1 MHGVESSCWCCA
13 TIRVHVGS
21 IGDKFEGQQ
30 HMDSTEWGGN
40 LKLGDLVVSTL
51 LRHLLYVVDI
61 DKNYTIW
68 LSNK

>member
-1 MHGVESSCWCCA
+1 MRGVESSRWCCA
-13 TIRVHVGS
+13 MIRVCAGS
-21 IGDKFEGQQ
+21 IGDEFEGWW

>member
-1 MHGVESSCWCCA
+1 MHGVESSHWCCA
-13 TIRVHVGS
+13 TIRVHAGS
-21 IGDKFEGQQ
+21 IGDEFEGQQ
-30 HMDSTEWGGN
+30 HMDLTEQGGN
-40 LKLGDLVVSTL
+40 LKLGNLVVSTL

>member
-1 MHGVESSCWCCA
+1 
-13 TIRVHVGS
+13 VGS

-51 LRHLLYVVDI
+51 LQHLLYVVDI